1 MEVYMREAKIK
12 VGYAICSDN
21 IVVNI
26 TIPYGKRPTIALDC
40 GKDNRPFTT
49 IKEDVEIAYK
59 LLDESIKNS
68 YTKDID
74 IILELPKLLKY
85 KRVSF

>member
-1 MEVYMREAKIK
+1 MRDAKIK

-21 IVVNI
+21 IIVNI
-26 TIPYGKRPTIALDC
+26 TIPYGKRPMLTLDC
-40 GKDNRPFTT
+40 GKDNRPFKA
-49 IKEDVEIAYK
+49 IKEDVEIAYN
-59 LLDESIKNS
+59 LLDESIKDS

-85 KRVSF
+85 QRVSF